1 MKRLFFWGQWR
12 IRFVAVDRS
21 GTFLAL
27 VFSAGRENPIGR
39 NDRPPCLLRLLA
51 RRLPLDGSANVQTL
65 PAGVSLPPACPAK
78 DTAATVATTTDCKR
92 CPDAA
97 SSPASSTIPPIKGP
111 IALQSIDLILLWLW
125 FIYLFGQTPFL
136 LFFGWFVWLVGW
148 MIFSP
153 FSWILYAW
161 NSISCRITV
170 YTHRDRRRGR
180 WCGRNEISDL

>member
-125 FIYLFGQTPFL
+125 FIYLFIWSDSFL
-136 LFFGWFVWLVGW
+136 IIFRLICLVGW
-148 MIFSP
+148 
-153 FSWILYAW
+153 L
-161 NSISCRITV
+161 N
-170 YTHRDRRRGR
+170 
-180 WCGRNEISDL
+180 DLFPV